1 MPKKLYMLTRPQT
14 KPCTHLGVRRI
25 PATGGLPERIERV
38 AVSFVPGKAAE
49 VDADLDMSG
58 PIEAGFVTEIGGHSD
73 KPMKVKVGAMT
84 ATVDPGEDGELNTED
99 DKVTISPTDPEEEPE
114 EEEPEEEPEDEE
126 DEDDQEE
133 YYQLDDGRFQ
143 CAICEREGNE
153 KILKTEEGMINHV
166 ADKHS

>member
-38 AVSFVPGKAAE
+38 AVSFVPGKATD

-99 DKVTISPTDPEEEPE
+99 DKVTISPTEPEPEPEPEPEEPE
-114 EEEPEEEPEDEE
+114 PE
-126 DEDDQEE
+126 EE
-133 YYQLDDGRFQ
+133 YYQLEDGRFQ
-143 CAICEREGNE
+143 CAICERKGNE
-153 KILKTEEGMINHV
+153 KILKTEEGMINHI
-166 ADKHS
+166 ADKHL